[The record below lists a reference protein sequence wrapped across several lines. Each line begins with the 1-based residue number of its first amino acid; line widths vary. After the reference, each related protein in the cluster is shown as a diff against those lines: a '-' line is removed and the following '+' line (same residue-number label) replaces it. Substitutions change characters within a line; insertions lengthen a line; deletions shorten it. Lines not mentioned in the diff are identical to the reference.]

1 MANELT
7 IAELV
12 SEKIAKVRKAQEQFA
27 TFTQE
32 QVDQIGRASCR
43 ERV

>member
-1 MANELT
+1 MSTEVQETTVEDTGKNE
-7 IAELV
+7 
-12 SEKIAKVRKAQEQFA
+12 K

-32 QVDQIGRASCR
+32 IGRASCR